1 MSNTQIDPA
10 AVAAFTSKGE
20 DVRSH
25 MRTTLQQ
32 TQRSVEEAISPAT
45 WGGQASSAFGD
56 VTARYQ
62 SASVKLNNHM
72 EEILNSVKSGAQKLG
87 NSDES
92 NSHSIKSLNF

>member
-45 WGGQASSAFGD
+45 WGCLLY
-56 VTARYQ
+56 T
-62 SASVKLNNHM
+62 
-72 EEILNSVKSGAQKLG
+72 
-87 NSDES
+87 SDAADE
-92 NSHSIKSLNF
+92 